1 MNSHRDQDDSWNKYW
16 EHGFLTSCRNAF
28 TGNYEG
34 AIKESWVSFFGALEP
49 GSRVLDIC
57 TGNGAIAMIANEVSR
72 LKASELEIHA
82 IDSAAIRPRETVTR
96 DRRLLEGIHFR
107 GRTAAESTGFE
118 DAYFQAISGQY
129 ALEYTEL
136 ESCAAEMAR
145 ISASGARLQFII
157 HHHASIVMETS
168 REEVRNVELL
178 FGQTRFFEKAEAIIR
193 KVGSTANATARRAL
207 ASDRDAEKTREDL
220 NRAAETISRAMD
232 TSPHPQ
238 LLQMARQNVAE
249 AYRLCISEGLSP
261 ALALLK
267 ESRQRISANAERL
280 EDLMRAGRS
289 EEDIEQI
296 RAAFVDQGFHVDPP
310 GVIHHE
316 RGPLMG
322 WVLTGGR
329 Q

>member
-34 AIKESWVSFFGALEP
+34 AIKDSWVSFFGSLEP

-72 LKASELEIHA
+72 LKASNLEIHA

-96 DRRLLEGIHFR
+96 DRQLLEGIRFR
-107 GRTAAESTGFE
+107 GRTAAENTGFD

-136 ESCAAEMAR
+136 EACAAEMAR
-145 ISASGARLQFII
+145 ISASAARLQFII

-178 FGQTRFFEKAEAIIR
+178 FGQTRFFEKAEALVR
-193 KVGSTANATARRAL
+193 RVGAAGSGEARRAL
-207 ASDRDAEKTREDL
+207 ATDREAEDAREAL
-220 NRAAETISRAMD
+220 NRAAETIDRAAEI
-232 TSPHPQ
+232 SPHPQ
-238 LLQMARQNVAE
+238 LLQMALQNVAE
-249 AYRLCISEGLSP
+249 AYRRCTTDGLRP
-261 ALALLK
+261 ALALL
-267 ESRQRISANAERL
+267 EDSRQRILANAERL
-280 EDLMRAGRS
+280 EDLMAAGRGK
-289 EEDIEQI
+289 EDMD
-296 RAAFVDQGFHVDPP
+296 RMRTAFSDHGFRVDPP
-310 GVIHHE
+310 AVIHHE

-322 WVLTGGR
+322 WVMTALR
-329 Q
+329 R